1 VICVSDNNVNAMRFE
16 TRIPIREVMKFKPAT
31 ISVDTTVA
39 LAAQKMCQEEVGS
52 CIVLHNSKPA
62 GIITEQDINCKV
74 VAKDRKP
81 GEVLVNEVMSTPLI
95 TADVD
100 KTVGDVVDI
109 MVKHKVRR
117 VPVVENGFVTG
128 IVTVR
133 DILAVS
139 NEMNEIMANLIEINR
154 YDDIITGICDECEC
168 MSDDLKSV
176 DGRMLCPDCRSEEE
190 PL

>member
-1 VICVSDNNVNAMRFE
+1 MICVSDNNVNAMRFE
-16 TRIPIREVMKFKPAT
+16 TRIPIREVMKFRPAT
-31 ISVDTTVA
+31 IPVDATVA

-52 CIVLHNSKPA
+52 CIALHNSKPA

-81 GEVLVNEVMSTPLI
+81 GEVLVREVMSTPLI
-95 TADVD
+95 TADAD
-100 KTVGDVVDI
+100 RTVGDVVDI

-117 VPVVENGFVTG
+117 VPIVENGFVTG

-139 NEMNEIMANLIEINR
+139 QEMNEIMSNLIEINR

-168 MSDDLKSV
+168 MSDDLRSV
-176 DGRMLCPDCRSEEE
+176 DGRMLCGGCRAEEE